1 MKSLN
6 NLKLTDIRGKIIN
19 TKDVKIKIIQELL
32 NKNHYQNVKINQN
45 NVYNETFHWPKILI
59 NLKRLDISN
68 KIKEFQ
74 WKCIQNIIYTE
85 SRLRKKKVSNGRCYL
100 CKDSNIQEDL
110 QHLSLKCNIVNR
122 FISNITI
129 LLNTLDMGTVNTNEK
144 NMMFGFNKGGKR
156 EFLLNT
162 LLFSYLHDLFGR
174 QETQL
179 NMTKF
184 ISIKM
189 YFVIYGNRL

>member
-74 WKCIQNIIYTE
+74 WE
-85 SRLRKKKVSNGRCYL
+85 M
-100 CKDSNIQEDL
+100 
-110 QHLSLKCNIVNR
+110 HP
-122 FISNITI
+122 
-129 LLNTLDMGTVNTNEK
+129 
-144 NMMFGFNKGGKR
+144 
-156 EFLLNT
+156 
-162 LLFSYLHDLFGR
+162 
-174 QETQL
+174 
-179 NMTKF
+179 
-184 ISIKM
+184 
-189 YFVIYGNRL
+189 

>member
-1 MKSLN
+1 MNKKSIP
-6 NLKLTDIRGKIIN
+6 KCQDKW
-19 TKDVKIKIIQELL
+19 
-32 NKNHYQNVKINQN
+32 N
-45 NVYNETFHWPKILI
+45 NVYNEEFHWPKIWN

-74 WKCIQNIIYTE
+74 WKCNHNIIYTE
-85 SRLRKKKVSNGRCYL
+85 SRLSKMNLSNGRCHL
-100 CKDSNIQEDL
+100 CKESNIQEDL
-110 QHLSLKCNIVNR
+110 QHLFFKCIISNR

-129 LLNTLDMGTVNTNEK
+129 LINTLNVGTVNLNEK
-144 NMMFGFNKGGKR
+144 NMMFGFNMGGKH
-156 EFLLNT
+156 ELLLNT
-162 LLFSYLHDLFGR
+162 K
-174 QETQL
+174 L